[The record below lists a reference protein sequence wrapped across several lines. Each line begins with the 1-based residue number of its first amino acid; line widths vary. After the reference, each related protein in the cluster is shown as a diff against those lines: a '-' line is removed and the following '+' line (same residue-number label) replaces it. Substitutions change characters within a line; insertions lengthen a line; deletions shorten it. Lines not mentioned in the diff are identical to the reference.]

1 MAINTVSA
9 KMAVPANNHAT
20 LYTCA
25 PDKSH
30 ALVDLDLI
38 NTSNS
43 NVTVKIAVTNKPY
56 TSVTDDDYILHN
68 LLFSS
73 QDNQIS
79 ISGVFVGKNENIY
92 VEADASGVSIR
103 LSGVEETNSHVIA
116 SGQLASA
123 TYAPNATPYQVYQTA
138 LATASSTSGY
148 LNIYNPNAAT
158 SNISIYVSSNSTPAN
173 DDIVF
178 TGSIGSGQTICLNK
192 LLINQSEKVFITVSD
207 ASVKVYLNGVVISS

>member
-9 KMAVPANNHAT
+9 KMAIPANSHVT

-43 NVTVKIAVTNKPY
+43 NITVKIAITSKPY
-56 TSVTDDDYILHN
+56 TSLTDDDYILHS
-68 LLFSS
+68 LLLSS
-73 QDNQIS
+73 QDNQINV
-79 ISGVFVGKNENIY
+79 SGIFVGKNENIY
-92 VEADASGVSIR
+92 VEADAAGANIR
-103 LSGVEETNSHVIA
+103 LSGIEETNSHVVA

-123 TYAPNATPYQVYQTA
+123 TYAPNAAPYQIYQTM
-138 LATASSTSGY
+138 LPTASSTSGY
-148 LNIYNPNAAT
+148 LNVYNPNAAT
-158 SNISIYVSSNSTPAN
+158 ANVIFYVSSNSSPVN
-173 DDIVF
+173 DDVVF
-178 TGSIGSGQTICLNK
+178 TSSVGSQQTICLNK
-192 LLINQSEKVFITVSD
+192 LLINQTEKLFIKVSD